1 MHASNPRLWEAEA
14 GRFLSLRP
22 GLQSEFQD
30 SQGYTATPCLGKTKQ
45 NKKTN
50 NNEKQQQQQQKK
62 TNPKNQKQK
71 QKTLHIKNCVIHE
84 SKQCRER
91 VHSQRDRFNLLN
103 PSTV

>member
-1 MHASNPRLWEAEA
+1 MVVHASNPRLWEAEA

-62 TNPKNQKQK
+62 QIQK
-71 QKTLHIKNCVIHE
+71 IKNKNKKLYI
-84 SKQCRER
+84 
-91 VHSQRDRFNLLN
+91 
-103 PSTV
+103 